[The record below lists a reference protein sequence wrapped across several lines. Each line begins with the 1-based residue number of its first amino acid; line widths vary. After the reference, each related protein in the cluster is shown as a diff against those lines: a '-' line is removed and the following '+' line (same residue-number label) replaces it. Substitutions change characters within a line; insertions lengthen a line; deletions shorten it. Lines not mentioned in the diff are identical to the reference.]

1 MSLSSETAPVASLP
15 GKVIVLA
22 VTGSIAAYK
31 AADLASRLTQL
42 GAEVHPVLTAGA
54 QRFVTPLTFQSVTHQ
69 PVASDLWAE
78 NDPREVAHVALA
90 DRADLL
96 LVAPASANTLARL
109 AHGLAEDFLGSLY
122 LVCRAPVLLAPAM
135 NGKMWLHPAT
145 QANVAALQA
154 RGHAF
159 IGPEAG
165 MQACGYEGVGRLG
178 PVEDIVAAAA
188 RMLATPGSAAAPAR
202 AKARRRS
209 RQ

>member
-1 MSLSSETAPVASLP
+1 MSLPPEAAPGAALA
-15 GKVIVLA
+15 GKVIVLT

-31 AADLASRLTQL
+31 AADLASKLTQH
-42 GAEVHPVLTAGA
+42 GAAVHVVLTAGA

-78 NDPREVAHVALA
+78 NDPRVVAHVALA

-96 LVAPASANTLARL
+96 LIAPASANTLARL

-122 LVCRAPVLLAPAM
+122 LVSRAPVLVAPAM

-165 MQACGYEGVGRLG
+165 MQACGYEGVGRLW
-178 PVEDIVAAAA
+178 PVEGIIAAAA
-188 RMLATPGSAAAPAR
+188 RLLAAAPAPAGAPR
-202 AKARRRS
+202 LAE
-209 RQ
+209 